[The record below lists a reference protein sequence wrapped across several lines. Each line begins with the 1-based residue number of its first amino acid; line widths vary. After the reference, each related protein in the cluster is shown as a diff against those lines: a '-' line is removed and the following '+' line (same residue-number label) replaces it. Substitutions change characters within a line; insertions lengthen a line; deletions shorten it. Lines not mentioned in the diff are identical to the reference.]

1 MPKGGE
7 IMDNK
12 LLAAAI
18 LLGMQ
23 NRFYETEHRDY
34 INAIVDQLV
43 DSMGLHKEI
52 EIADIIA
59 QAFEQPRKKKAYE

>member
-1 MPKGGE
+1 
-7 IMDNK
+7 MDNK

-23 NRFYETEHRDY
+23 NRFCETEHRDY

-59 QAFEQPRKKKAYE
+59 QAFELPRKERHK